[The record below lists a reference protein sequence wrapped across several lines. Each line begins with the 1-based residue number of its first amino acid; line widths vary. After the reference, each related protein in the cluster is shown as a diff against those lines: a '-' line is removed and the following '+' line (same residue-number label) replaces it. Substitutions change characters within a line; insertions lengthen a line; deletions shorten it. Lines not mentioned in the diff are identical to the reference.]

1 MEVKIQF
8 ATIKNLRD
16 IQDLNHQL
24 CIKENKEFDA
34 TINPDYP
41 IQKQGEEYFKDRIKN
56 GCSLLAIVD
65 GKVVG
70 YLVGSISEVEDYRN
84 ISKIAEAENMFI
96 LENYRSKGIGKKLFQ
111 EFTKWCKSKKAQ
123 RIKAVASAQNIKAIE
138 FYRREGFQDYDFVLE
153 KEI

>member
-41 IQKQGEEYFKDRIKN
+41 VQKQGEEYFKDRNPKLEPKHEYEVKKWIQYFSLQPGDKVYVHGCGYGQRLHWFLELGMDAWGMEVSEYAMRHAYGKAFGKGRSSVEESFKN
-56 GCSLLAIVD
+56 WWNSCHFL
-65 GKVVG
+65 
-70 YLVGSISEVEDYRN
+70 
-84 ISKIAEAENMFI
+84 
-96 LENYRSKGIGKKLFQ
+96 
-111 EFTKWCKSKKAQ
+111 
-123 RIKAVASAQNIKAIE
+123 
-138 FYRREGFQDYDFVLE
+138 
-153 KEI
+153 